1 MTMTNHPH
9 DGSHASARNRHVPTT
24 KLTRKKSKFFF
35 FFFAFFFRGNGTS
48 TGGRIATQT
57 NTQTS
62 TQKRNNTENRKCTQ
76 LFILVLAVLLLH
88 KAKKKKKKAES
99 GTRDQFFFS
108 FAEKPPTESEFNKT
122 QNIAQTFMKCPMSNR
137 ESGDHLSLTGFGGA
151 SVSGVRV
158 ASGTTTSPMP
168 IVLPT
173 SFCQS

>member
-35 FFFAFFFRGNGTS
+35 FFLLFS
-48 TGGRIATQT
+48 SEATVRARADELQLKQT
-57 NTQTS
+57 RKQAHKNAT
-62 TQKRNNTENRKCTQ
+62 TQKIANAHSSSYLFWLCCCCT
-76 LFILVLAVLLLH
+76 
-88 KAKKKKKKAES
+88 KRKKKKKKAES